1 MITPVPGFW
10 LRGLKYVK
18 STASA
23 LLVVLLSFCAA
34 CQRQGSH
41 ETQNGDRNNRIRIG
55 VFMSLTGDT
64 ASYGISS
71 VNAIRLATEE
81 INTSGGIGGK
91 QLELVVEDDHSNT
104 QEVTGLV
111 NKLITQD
118 KVLAIVGESVSTRAL
133 AAAPVAQANKVVMI
147 SPASVKP
154 EVTLQG
160 DYIFRAC
167 FTSPKEG
174 AAVAEFALNKLK
186 ARRAAIILDQKNDY
200 AVVLASFFREHFK
213 RLGGETVSEESYAAT
228 DKDISK
234 QTAAIKATHPDVI
247 FAPGF
252 YTTAGLVARAVK
264 QQHLEAALIGSD
276 GWDSPQL
283 LEAGGE
289 SLRGVYVPN
298 HFWVNNE
305 NALVQRFVRD
315 YKLKYGLPPDA
326 LAATAYDAARML
338 FDAIRRARSVE
349 SAAIRDAL
357 AKTADFSGVTG
368 TITLDAERNALVP
381 VYILRIEENGQFSL
395 QERISP

>member
-1 MITPVPGFW
+1 
-10 LRGLKYVK
+10 
-18 STASA
+18 
-23 LLVVLLSFCAA
+23 
-34 CQRQGSH
+34 
-41 ETQNGDRNNRIRIG
+41 
-55 VFMSLTGDT
+55 MSLTGDT